1 MTETAL
7 APTLSHY
14 AIAVHD
20 LDQAV
25 SDYERLFGMRVGER
39 GNNPWGHFR
48 WAQMGWAGEQAIQL
62 IQPESDDTH
71 VTRVMRARASERNP
85 HGEGYYISVWR
96 TPDPVA
102 LAAHIE
108 STGGRVIDR
117 GDGSGVH
124 WVHPSTAH
132 GAFME
137 IVPAKAPGP
146 EGTPLR
152 ISHLG
157 VAVADLDEAEE
168 TFRRRFGWIRP
179 SDRWVLE
186 SGDFEA
192 SSIFAGEVQAMT
204 LMHPRTAESPIAAEM
219 RRRADE
225 KNPRGEG
232 PHISVWTSPDTTA
245 LAERIEAG
253 GGRVIRTSGWPDAG
267 SMLIPPSVTHGM
279 LMEVTPQRAEA
290 GR

>member
-1 MTETAL
+1 MTDTTSVAD
-7 APTLSHY
+7 LSHC
-14 AIAVHD
+14 AVAVRD
-20 LDQAV
+20 LDEAITT
-25 SDYERLFGMRVGER
+25 YERLFGLQVGER
-39 GNNPWGHFR
+39 GANPWGHFR

-71 VTRVMRARASERNP
+71 VTRVMRARATEKNP
-85 HGEGYYISVWR
+85 HGEGYYISVWT
-96 TPDPVA
+96 TPDPAA
-102 LAAHIE
+102 LAARIE
-108 STGGRVIDR
+108 SSGGRVIDR

-124 WVHPSTAH
+124 WVHPSAAH
-132 GAFME
+132 GAFLE
-137 IVPAKAPGP
+137 IVPQKAPTP

-168 TFRRRFGWIRP
+168 TFRERFGWVRP
-179 SDRWVLE
+179 DERWVLE

-192 SSIFAGEVQAMT
+192 ASIFAGDAQAMT
-204 LMHPRTAESPIAAEM
+204 LIQPRTPESPIAVEM

-232 PHISVWTSPDTTA
+232 PHISVWTSPDTA
-245 LAERIEAG
+245 AVAERIEAG
-253 GGRVIRTSGWPDAG
+253 GGRVIRTSGWPGAG

-279 LMEVTPQRAEA
+279 LMEVTPQRAEPA
-290 GR
+290 H